1 MGLIFRSHC
10 VNCIFRFV
18 ANIHKQSDCFTP
30 YSGSKIHIIHF
41 TSSCKPKAKKWSLF
55 FKILFLI
62 NYEMWFLILSDFF
75 SILLF
80 FLFSFF
86 YIRRGRG
93 LGNFQQVIK
102 RAYSINFNKRYIIPA
117 CNDSPLST
125 TNLPILLSQQVCKGM
140 RCT

>member
-41 TSSCKPKAKKWSLF
+41 TSSCKPKAKKWSLVSF
-55 FKILFLI
+55 ILFLI
-62 NYEMWFLILSDFF
+62 NYDMWFLILSDF
-75 SILLF
+75 STSLL
-80 FLFSFF
+80 LFSFF
-86 YIRRGRG
+86 IFEGGGG

>member
-18 ANIHKQSDCFTP
+18 ANSHKQSDCFTP

-55 FKILFLI
+55 FFNSISDKLRNFVFYFLWFFPYYYFYFLFL
-62 NYEMWFLILSDFF
+62 YSK
-75 SILLF
+75 
-80 FLFSFF
+80 
-86 YIRRGRG
+86 GGGG